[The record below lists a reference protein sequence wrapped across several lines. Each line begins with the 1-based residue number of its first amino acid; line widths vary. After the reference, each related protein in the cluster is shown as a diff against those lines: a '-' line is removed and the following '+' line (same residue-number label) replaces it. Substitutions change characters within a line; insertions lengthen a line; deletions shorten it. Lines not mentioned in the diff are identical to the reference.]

1 MASAPQSGKSE
12 RPLSPHLQIWRWH
25 PTMAA
30 SILHR
35 LTGVGLYLA
44 FLCLAAWLVLLAM
57 GPPSYAWLDDLFHSW
72 FGQLKLYGVFG
83 VLAFHAANGV
93 RHLVWDTGRHFA
105 PKAASASAM
114 LVVLF
119 ALAAPA
125 ALWFILTQGGRP

>member
-1 MASAPQSGKSE
+1 MASAPESE

-44 FLCLAAWLVLLAM
+44 FLAFAGWLMLLAM
-57 GPPSYAWLDDLFHSW
+57 GPQAYGWLDDLLHSW
-72 FGQLKLYGVFG
+72 FGQLKLYGVFAI
-83 VLAFHAANGV
+83 LAFHAANGV
-93 RHLVWDTGRHFA
+93 RHLAWDTGAHFA
-105 PKAASASAM
+105 PKAASGSAV
-114 LVVLF
+114 LIILF

-125 ALWFILTQGGRP
+125 ALWFALTQGVRP

>member
-1 MASAPQSGKSE
+1 MASAPESQ

-35 LTGVGLYLA
+35 VTGVGLYLA

-57 GPPSYAWLDDLFHSW
+57 GPQSYARLDDLFHSW

-93 RHLVWDTGRHFA
+93 RHLAWDTGRHFA
-105 PKAASASAM
+105 PKAASASAI

-125 ALWFILTQGGRP
+125 ALWFILAQGGRP